1 MAEQAKTI
9 SFRINGHRLTSLEKR
24 AEKLAL
30 SPGDL
35 ARKCVVQM
43 LDDENENDL
52 LRLRLAA
59 LENEVKE
66 LRRGMSN
73 MAEALLVVSG
83 KVTKEQAKDWV
94 KENLG

>member
-9 SFRINGHRLTSLEKR
+9 SFRLSGHQLVSLEKR
-24 AEKLAL
+24 AEKLTV

-43 LDDENENDL
+43 LDDEQESDL
-52 LRLRLAA
+52 LRLKLSA
-59 LENEVKE
+59 LENEVKD
-66 LRRGMSN
+66 LRRGINN

-83 KVTKEQAKDWV
+83 KVTKEQAKEWV
-94 KENLG
+94 KENIG